1 MMSGD
6 RAPLNIP
13 ATDDMDDFAPRASI
27 AKKPIDRKA
36 IEKVSPFPSREAS
49 STKQMNITGD
59 SAILDRFDRM
69 CKADRRSRHAM
80 LEILMDNFQGKG
92 QGG

>member
-1 MMSGD
+1 MSGD

-13 ATDDMDDFAPRASI
+13 NTDDMEDFKPRKPAE
-27 AKKPIDRKA
+27 AKPVDRKA

-49 STKQMNITGD
+49 DTKQMNITGD
-59 SAILDRFDRM
+59 SDVLDRFDRM
-69 CKADRRSRHAM
+69 CKADRRSRYAM
-80 LEILMDNFQGKG
+80 LEILMNTFEEG